1 MKKNFKL
8 EQDKERGVVRI
19 SRSGWGMVC
28 VIVKNEIKLKDAFTY
43 EANEEGR
50 CIGFEV
56 SEEID
61 LEPFYDYIRE
71 FAAEHGIKIIE

>member
-1 MKKNFKL
+1 MKKDFKL
-8 EQDKERGVVRI
+8 ERDKERGVVRI
-19 SRSGWGMVC
+19 SRGGWGMVC
-28 VIVKNEIKLKDAFTY
+28 VIVQNRIKLKDAFTY
-43 EANEEGR
+43 ETNEEGR

-71 FAAEHGIKIIE
+71 FAKEHDIEIVE